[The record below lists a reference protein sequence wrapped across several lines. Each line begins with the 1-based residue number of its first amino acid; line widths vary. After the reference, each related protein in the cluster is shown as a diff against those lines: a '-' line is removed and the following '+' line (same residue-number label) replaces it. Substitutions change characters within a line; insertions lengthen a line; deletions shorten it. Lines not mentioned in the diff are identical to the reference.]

1 MRKVML
7 TPQKVDFSCG
17 PACVQTVLTFV
28 RSGESTCQEA
38 IGKAL
43 GAARGIGTDHRVLSD
58 WCREQLPVLSMGC
71 NSYSGRGMAIANI
84 LNPFSGNGHFV
95 VFLYRDS
102 KVTRYYCPLVNRI
115 VTIPTRDLQWRNGAG
130 DLHGWS
136 INFGM
141 QVA

>member
-1 MRKVML
+1 
-7 TPQKVDFSCG
+7 
-17 PACVQTVLTFV
+17 
-28 RSGESTCQEA
+28 
-38 IGKAL
+38 
-43 GAARGIGTDHRVLSD
+43 
-58 WCREQLPVLSMGC
+58 MGC

-130 DLHGWS
+130 DVYGWS

-141 QVA
+141 QVV